1 MTATPRTAPTGG
13 GTPVARTGDA
23 AARTA
28 VARLAEFAAGC
39 RDADIPAG
47 VPGRILDILG
57 LALAAQDDP
66 AARAVLASVRR
77 WGGTAEA
84 TVVGAGDR
92 LPAPAAALVNGVM
105 AHALDFDDTH
115 LPSVLHPSASIV
127 PAALAAAEATGADGA
142 ALVRAVA
149 VGIELCNRLG
159 MAAYDRELRNS
170 VFFERGLHATSI
182 CGTIGAAAAAGLL
195 YGLDA
200 AGIGHAMGIAASM
213 GAGLLEA
220 NRTGGTVKKTHCGW
234 AAHAGVSAAVF
245 AADGLT
251 GPPTVL
257 EGRFGFFAAYTSG
270 VFDADALLGGL
281 GERWELSRTVYKPY
295 PTNHFT
301 HPGIDCA
308 LALRAAGLTAS
319 DVESIELG
327 VAAPVLRTIA
337 EPAAEKARPQTAY
350 HGKFSGPYTVAAAL
364 LGGGGLGLSPAD
376 FAELDADRLA
386 LAARVTCVA
395 DERAT
400 EIFPNAFAAVL
411 RVRTVSGAL
420 LEHRVDSSRG
430 GERHPLTADELSLK
444 FRINAAVLSDER
456 AARISAAT
464 LAMRPAAGLLP
475 LTTTDPEL
483 P

>member
-1 MTATPRTAPTGG
+1 MTTGPRPT
-13 GTPVARTGDA
+13 D
-23 AARTA
+23 TA
-28 VARLAEFAAGC
+28 VTSPAASAGSPVSADKAVHRLAEFAVGC
-39 RDADIPAG
+39 RDGAVPDG

-66 AARAVLASVRR
+66 AVRAVLASVRR
-77 WGGTAEA
+77 WGGTSEA
-84 TVVGAGDR
+84 TVIGAGDR

-127 PAALAAAEATGADGA
+127 PAALAAAEAVCADGP

-149 VGIELCNRLG
+149 AGIEICNRLG

-182 CGTIGAAAAAGLL
+182 CGTVGGAAAAGLL

-220 NRTGGTVKKTHCGW
+220 NRTGGTVKKAHCGW

-257 EGRFGFFAAYTSG
+257 EGRFGFFAAYTSR
-270 VFDADALLGGL
+270 VFDADALIGGL

-308 LALRAAGLTAS
+308 LALRAAGLRAADVAS
-319 DVESIELG
+319 AELG

-337 EPAAEKARPQTAY
+337 EPATDKARPQTAY

-364 LGGGGLGLSPAD
+364 LGGSGLGVGTAD
-376 FAELDADRLA
+376 FRELDEAVLA

-400 EIFPNAFAAVL
+400 ELFPNAFAAVL
-411 RVRTVSGAL
+411 RVRTTGGGL

-430 GERHPLTADELSLK
+430 SERHPLSSADLDLK
-444 FRINAAVLSDER
+444 FRLNAAGLSTEQ
-456 AARISAAT
+456 AAAVSAAT
-464 LAMRPAAGLLP
+464 SALRPAAELLA
-475 LTTTDPEL
+475 LTRHR
-483 P
+483 